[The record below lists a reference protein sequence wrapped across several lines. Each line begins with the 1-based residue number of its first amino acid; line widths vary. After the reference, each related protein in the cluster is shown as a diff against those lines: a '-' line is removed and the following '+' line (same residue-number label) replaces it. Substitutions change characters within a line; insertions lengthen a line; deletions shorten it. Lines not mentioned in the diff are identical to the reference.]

1 MFEPKLVM
9 AELPTHAQDDLIL
22 PFRLENRHV
31 RGKIIRLGASVTEI
45 LSRHDYPQPVSE
57 ILGEAVC
64 LAALMG
70 GSLKFDGRFILQT
83 QSDGPLSLMVA
94 DFVTPGDLRGYARF
108 DSENAEKGTGMLGKG
123 HLAFTIDQ
131 GAHMERYHGIVAL
144 EGQTLAEAAHSYFEQ
159 SEQIP
164 TQVHLAAGA
173 IQTGESSG
181 WRAGGIML
189 QHMPG
194 DGGNPASEA
203 EEEDWNRAG
212 ILLKTVEAHELL
224 DPMLS
229 AEQLLYRLFHE
240 EQVRIFESQSLR
252 AHCSCSEPG
261 VRALLEQFS
270 AEDRADMLDENGLI
284 AVNCEFCSRRYHFSP
299 DGFE

>member
-1 MFEPKLVM
+1 MSDSLS
-9 AELPTHAQDDLIL
+9 AAQDDLIL

-31 RGKIIRLGASVTEI
+31 RGKLVRLGASITEI

-57 ILGEAVC
+57 LLGEAAC

-83 QSDGPLSLMVA
+83 QSDGPVSMMVA

-108 DSENAEKGTGMLGKG
+108 DGRAGAGGNMLGKG

-131 GAHMERYHGIVAL
+131 GAHMERYQGIVAL
-144 EGQTLAEAAHSYFEQ
+144 QGQGLAEAAHGYFEQ

-173 IQTGESSG
+173 IQTGEEAG

-194 DGGNPASEA
+194 EGGTPAAEA
-203 EEEDWNRAG
+203 DAEDWSRAG
-212 ILLKTVEAHELL
+212 ILLGTVEAHELL
-224 DPMLS
+224 DPMLPP
-229 AEQLLYRLFHE
+229 EQLLYRLFHE
-240 EQVRIFESQSLR
+240 EHVRVFAPQPLR
-252 AHCSCSEPG
+252 AHCRCSEPA
-261 VRALLEQFS
+261 VRAMLEQFS
-270 AEDRADMLDENGLI
+270 DEERAGMLDDNGLI
-284 AVNCEFCSRRYHFSP
+284 SVNCEFCSRKYHFSP
-299 DGFE
+299 EGFA